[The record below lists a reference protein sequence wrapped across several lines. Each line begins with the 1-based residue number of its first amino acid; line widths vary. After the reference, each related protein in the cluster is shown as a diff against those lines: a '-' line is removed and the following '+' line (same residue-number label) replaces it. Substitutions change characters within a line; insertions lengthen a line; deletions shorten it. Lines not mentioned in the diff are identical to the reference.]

1 MTSPFDDADS
11 EDHAV
16 YVISVA
22 AELAG
27 MHPQTLRI
35 YERKGLVSPQ
45 RTAGNVRRYSARD
58 VERLRSI
65 ADFARREGISPVAAA
80 MIMDLRERL
89 DVAVERIAQLERE
102 RDTAL
107 ASVDEVVSRAVTE
120 VHRSYRREL
129 VRWEPPSTLATHR
142 RRR

>member
-1 MTSPFDDADS
+1 MTSPLEDTDPDDQP
-11 EDHAV
+11 V

-22 AELAG
+22 AELSG

-58 VERLRSI
+58 VERLRAI
-65 ADFARREGISPVAAA
+65 NAFARAQGITPVAAA

-102 RDTAL
+102 RDAAL
-107 ASVDEVVSRAVTE
+107 ASVDEVVDRAVADA
-120 VHRSYRREL
+120 HRSHRREL
-129 VRWEPPSTLATHR
+129 VRWQPPSALVTR

>member
-1 MTSPFDDADS
+1 MTSPLDDTDR
-11 EDHAV
+11 EDQPV

-58 VERLRSI
+58 IERLRAI
-65 ADFARREGISPVAAA
+65 TDFARREGISPVAAA

-89 DVAVERIAQLERE
+89 DVAVERVAQLERE
-102 RDTAL
+102 RDAAL
-107 ASVDEVVSRAVTE
+107 ASVDEVVAE

-129 VRWEPPSTLATHR
+129 VRWEPPSALATR